1 MVESDFEN
9 NFGKV
14 FRTNHVIFQV
24 FFKYGHRFKSLNGL
38 RHELAMKNVFS
49 MQKNDVLNQRQ
60 GRASRMV
67 PIAIIIPKPKNVLQF
82 DYRVFQLI
90 SILHHFGEPLENRFF
105 YVLCIGTM

>member
-1 MVESDFEN
+1 
-9 NFGKV
+9 
-14 FRTNHVIFQV
+14 
-24 FFKYGHRFKSLNGL
+24 
-38 RHELAMKNVFS
+38 
-49 MQKNDVLNQRQ
+49 
-60 GRASRMV
+60 MV